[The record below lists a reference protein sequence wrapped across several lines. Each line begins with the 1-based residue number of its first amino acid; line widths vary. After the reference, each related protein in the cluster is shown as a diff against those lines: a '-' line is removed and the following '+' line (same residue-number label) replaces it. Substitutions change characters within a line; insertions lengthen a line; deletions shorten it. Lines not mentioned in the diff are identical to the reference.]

1 MKINQ
6 KNYYARHIILPDRAL
21 SVVINPMTG
30 LPSYF
35 ALLFWV
41 NSCHFKARS
50 TQARTM
56 SSVALFYEFWWRQ
69 KGVDFDQSFINGDWT
84 VTGEQIE
91 AVYDFFDDLSEKKP
105 SNVKADYLFRQIFC
119 IIRFYDYL
127 IKRYSKNTPKSI
139 KDDLEELR
147 QYLLGHYNRQMVVAN
162 ALLQYGYLEEYE
174 AVQYLINEAD
184 FENYFDNNLDAK
196 RVVASHL
203 GL

>member
-6 KNYYARHIILPDRAL
+6 KNYYARHIILPDRTL

-147 QYLLGHYNRQMVVAN
+147 QYLLGHYNRQVVVAN